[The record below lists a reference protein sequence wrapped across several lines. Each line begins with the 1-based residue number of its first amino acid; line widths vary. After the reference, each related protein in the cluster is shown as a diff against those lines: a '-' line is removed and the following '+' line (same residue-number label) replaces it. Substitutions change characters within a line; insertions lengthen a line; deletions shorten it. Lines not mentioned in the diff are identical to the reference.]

1 MTLEQNRGGHYLLTS
16 LLFCCSALPVL
27 VVGGKN
33 KHQGGKSAWW
43 WEFVDNCGGGGPF
56 VPHTCVLLPWK
67 LLGFSLYPIP
77 LLHMS
82 PDAKHASCVWLHMR
96 CVLFTMCALAG
107 TKVLIVL

>member
-1 MTLEQNRGGHYLLTS
+1 MTLVQNRGGHYLLTS

-56 VPHTCVLLPWK
+56 VPHTCAATVEAAE
-67 LLGFSLYPIP
+67 

-82 PDAKHASCVWLHMR
+82 PGAIHASCVWLYMP
-96 CVLFTMCALAG
+96 CVLFTMCATCAL
-107 TKVLIVL
+107 